1 MALSGPSSGLIVVAA
16 AGFVAGYYMGA
27 WAFNNRP
34 QLRHQGHVR
43 RTTTG
48 HQDHPADAVADPDA
62 PALLLSEVKAENAAL
77 KIQNTALRKENDD
90 LSRRIISTAFIDDG
104 DDEDDDD
111 DASGVLSPIGSRKLG
126 RFVSS
131 GPPATPPLPT
141 Y

>member
-1 MALSGPSSGLIVVAA
+1 MTLSDRSSGLIVVAA
-16 AGFVAGYYMGA
+16 AGFVAGCYMGA

-34 QLRHQGHVR
+34 QLRQGQVR

-48 HQDHPADAVADPDA
+48 HRDHPADAVADPDA

-111 DASGVLSPIGSRKLG
+111 DASGVLSPIGSRKMG

-131 GPPATPPLPT
+131 VPPATPPLPT